1 MSIDGR
7 LLRRAIQRLEDE
19 KKVRS
24 EKAAAKR
31 AAVYAKIP
39 RVREIDRELRL
50 TMLDVLS
57 AVSAGADVEVQME
70 AAKRKNLEL
79 QAEKAQLLTAAG
91 YRSGDI
97 DDEPE
102 CAKCG
107 DRGFI
112 GAKICTCLMDIYRDE
127 QRRELSE
134 CLKLGE
140 ETFNTFSLEYYDDRK
155 DPVTGISPREHM
167 ALVFEQCREYARKFG
182 KNSPNLFL
190 RGGTG
195 LGKTFLSACIA
206 KVVSEKGYSVVY
218 DTAVNIFAAFE
229 AEKFGLGDV
238 AEAREKTHRYLN
250 CDLLIMDDLGT
261 EMLTSMVSSALYTLI
276 NTRLVSGRKTVINS
290 NLSPEELD
298 KRYPPQIVSRLE
310 GEYLPLIFKGRDI
323 RLIKRD
329 MI

>member
-1 MSIDGR
+1 
-7 LLRRAIQRLEDE
+7 
-19 KKVRS
+19 
-24 EKAAAKR
+24 
-31 AAVYAKIP
+31 
-39 RVREIDRELRL
+39 
-50 TMLDVLS
+50 
-57 AVSAGADVEVQME
+57 
-70 AAKRKNLEL
+70 
-79 QAEKAQLLTAAG
+79 
-91 YRSGDI
+91 
-97 DDEPE
+97 
-102 CAKCG
+102 
-107 DRGFI
+107 
-112 GAKICTCLMDIYRDE
+112 MDIYRDE

-261 EMLTSMVSSALYTLI
+261 EMLTSMVSSPFTSHKYE
-276 NTRLVSGRKTVINS
+276 LVSGRKTVINS
-290 NLSPEELD
+290 NLSPRAD

-310 GEYLPLIFKGRDI
+310 GDTCP
-323 RLIKRD
+323 
-329 MI
+329 

>member
-57 AVSAGADVEVQME
+57 AVSAGADVEAQME

-155 DPVTGISPREHM
+155 DPVTGISLASIWRLFSSSAGNTRESS
-167 ALVFEQCREYARKFG
+167 E
-182 KNSPNLFL
+182 NSPNLFL
-190 RGGTG
+190 GAERGSERP
-195 LGKTFLSACIA
+195 FSPP
-206 KVVSEKGYSVVY
+206 VSPRS
-218 DTAVNIFAAFE
+218 F
-229 AEKFGLGDV
+229 
-238 AEAREKTHRYLN
+238 
-250 CDLLIMDDLGT
+250 
-261 EMLTSMVSSALYTLI
+261 
-276 NTRLVSGRKTVINS
+276 
-290 NLSPEELD
+290 P
-298 KRYPPQIVSRLE
+298 KRV
-310 GEYLPLIFKGRDI
+310 I
-323 RLIKRD
+323 RLSTIRRS
-329 MI
+329 ISCGL

>member
-19 KKVRS
+19 KKTRS
-24 EKAAAKR
+24 DRAAAKR
-31 AAVYAKIP
+31 AEVYRKIP
-39 RVREIDRELRL
+39 RVRELDRELRL
-50 TMLDVLS
+50 TMLDVLG
-57 AVSAGADVEVQME
+57 AVSAGADVDTQIA
-70 AAKRKNLEL
+70 AAKQRNLDL
-79 QAEKAQLLTAAG
+79 QAERAELLTAAG
-91 YRSGDI
+91 YRACDI
-97 DDEPE
+97 DDEPK
-102 CAKCG
+102 CTRCG

-112 GAKICTCLMDIYRDE
+112 GTKICPCLMDIYRDE

-155 DPVTGISPREHM
+155 DPDTGISPREHM

-206 KVVSEKGYSVVY
+206 KVVSEKGSSVVY
-218 DTAVNIFAAFE
+218 DTAVNTLAAFE
-229 AEKFGLGDV
+229 AEKFGIGDV
-238 AEAREKTHRYLN
+238 NEAREKTHRYLN

-261 EMLTSMVSSALYTLI
+261 EMLTSMVTSALYTLI
-276 NTRLVSGRKTVINS
+276 NTRLITGKKTVINS
-290 NLSPEELD
+290 NLTPEELSR
-298 KRYPPQIVSRLE
+298 RYSPQIVSRLE
-310 GEYLPLIFKGRDI
+310 GEYLPLTFRGSDI
-323 RLIKRD
+323 RIIKRD

>member
-57 AVSAGADVEVQME
+57 AVSAGADVEAQME

-229 AEKFGLGDV
+229 AEKFGLGD
-238 AEAREKTHRYLN
+238 
-250 CDLLIMDDLGT
+250 DLGT

>member
-7 LLRRAIQRLEDE
+7 LLRRAIQRLEEE
-19 KKVRS
+19 KKARS
-24 EKAAAKR
+24 EKAAEKR
-31 AAVYAKIP
+31 AVVYAKIP

-57 AVSAGADVEVQME
+57 AVSAGAEVEAQME
-70 AAKRKNLEL
+70 AAKRKNLAL
-79 QAEKAQLLTAAG
+79 QAERAELLTQAG
-91 YRSGDI
+91 YRPSDI
-97 DDEPE
+97 DDEPK

-107 DRGFI
+107 DTGFI
-112 GAKICTCLMDIYRDE
+112 GAKICSCLMDIYRDE

-155 DPVTGISPREHM
+155 DPATGISPREHM

-190 RGGTG
+190 RGGPG

-206 KVVSEKGYSVVY
+206 RVVSEKGYSVVY

-238 AEAREKTHRYLN
+238 EEAREKTYRYLN
-250 CDLLIMDDLGT
+250 CDLLIMDDPGT
-261 EMLTSMVSSALYTLI
+261 EMMTSMVSSALYTLI
-276 NTRLVSGRKTVINS
+276 NSRLISKKKTVINS
-290 NLSPEELD
+290 NLTPEELE
-298 KRYPPQIVSRLE
+298 KRYPPSIVSRLE
-310 GEYLPLIFKGRDI
+310 GEYLPLTFIGKDI

>member
-7 LLRRAIQRLEDE
+7 LLRRAADRLENE
-19 KKVRS
+19 KKARS
-24 EKAAAKR
+24 DRAAAKKSE
-31 AAVYAKIP
+31 VYKRCP

-50 TMLDVLS
+50 TMLDVLG
-57 AVSAGADVEVQME
+57 AVSGGADVEAQLE
-70 AAKRKNLEL
+70 AAKQKNLNL
-79 QAEKAQLLTAAG
+79 QAERAQLLKAEG
-91 YRSGDI
+91 YSASEM
-97 DDEPE
+97 DDDPK
-102 CAKCG
+102 CARCG
-107 DRGFI
+107 DTGFI
-112 GAKICTCLMDIYRDE
+112 GTKICACLMDIYRDE

-134 CLKLGE
+134 CLKVGK
-140 ETFNTFSLEYYDDRK
+140 ETFNTFSLEYYDDRR

-206 KVVSEKGYSVVY
+206 KVVSEKGFSVVY
-218 DTAVNIFAAFE
+218 DTAVNTFGAFE

-238 AEAREKTHRYLN
+238 NDAREKTHRYLN

-261 EMLTSMVSSALYTLI
+261 EMLTSMVSSAFYTII
-276 NTRLVSGRKTVINS
+276 NTRLMNGKKTVINS
-290 NLSPEELD
+290 NLTSDELSR
-298 KRYPPQIVSRLE
+298 RYSPQIVSRLE
-310 GEYLPLIFKGRDI
+310 GEYLPLTFRGSDI
-323 RLIKRD
+323 RIIKRE